1 MEEQEVNSYLLVES
15 TFKFIISYD
24 LVTTISPTQCFINRI
39 AYIFSSHQGS
49 VNFKF
54 GVVYAKQGQTT
65 DDEVFSNG

>member
-15 TFKFIISYD
+15 TYKFIISYD
-24 LVTTISPTQCFINRI
+24 LVTAISPTQCFINRI
-39 AYIFSSHQGS
+39 TYIFSSHQGS

>member
-15 TFKFIISYD
+15 TYKFIISYD
-24 LVTTISPTQCFINRI
+24 LVTSISPTQYNRI
-39 AYIFSSHQGS
+39 TYIFSSHQGS

>member
-1 MEEQEVNSYLLVES
+1 MEEQEVNSYLFAKS
-15 TFKFIISYD
+15 TFKFTICRD
-24 LVTTISPTQCFINRI
+24 LVTTISITQCFINRI
-39 AYIFSSHQGS
+39 KYISASHQGS